1 MNMTGMVPRAR
12 STAVAVLGTV
22 GLAVVCQRV
31 LHANATVAAIAL
43 LLAVLLA
50 GAFTKLPG
58 AVLASITATLCL
70 DYFFVPPIGSITIG
84 APQGWIVL
92 AVFLA
97 VSLFASHLA
106 ARLRD
111 QRDELIARQTESEK
125 LHALSRAMLL
135 SSGEDV
141 RRLIVN
147 KCIELFGFSEVVL
160 YETAT
165 GQFHRS
171 AARTSVSDDKLR
183 KVALYGSVEQDQ
195 VERTTV
201 LPVTLGNKNFGSL
214 GFRDISL
221 PEPSLQALGN
231 TIAVGLAQAQVQE
244 AGNRAEAMRKSE
256 ELKSVMLDA
265 LAHELKTPL
274 TAIAAAADMLVDGS
288 RVRDTQRQDLLA
300 VIQQETEGLKR
311 LIGEAMHLA
320 RIEAKR
326 LKLESEPV
334 KVAEIVNAAVQ
345 LLGER
350 AASHQI
356 TVQMDG
362 SLPLVVVDRELMVQ
376 ALKQLIDNALKYSP
390 SGSAVMV
397 TASESDGL
405 VSISVR
411 DQGQGLTELEQG
423 RVFEKFYRGRYD
435 GSAVPGTGMGL
446 VIAKEISEAHGGS
459 LKVESLFGHGSRFT
473 ITLHAARDRAEVA
486 EQRA

>member
-1 MNMTGMVPRAR
+1 MGTVLPRVRA
-12 STAVAVLGTV
+12 TAIAVLGIIA
-22 GLAVVCQRV
+22 LAVICQRV
-31 LHANATVAAIAL
+31 FHANSTVAAIAL
-43 LLAVLLA
+43 LFGVLLA
-50 GAFTKLPG
+50 GVYTKLS
-58 AVLASITATLCL
+58 ASVLASVTATLCL
-70 DYFFVPPIGSITIG
+70 DYLFVPPIGSITID

-97 VSLFASHLA
+97 VSLVASHLA
-106 ARLRD
+106 ARLRQ

-147 KCIELFGFSEVVL
+147 KCVELFGFSEVVL

-171 AARTSVSDDKLR
+171 ASHTSIPDGKLR
-183 KVALYGSVEQDQ
+183 KVALYGSVEHDPA
-195 VERTTV
+195 ERTTI

-214 GFRDISL
+214 GFRDVWL
-221 PEPSLQALGN
+221 PEPALQALGN
-231 TIAVGLAQAQVQE
+231 TIAVGVAQAQVQE
-244 AGNRAEAMRKSE
+244 AGTQAEAVRRSE

-265 LAHELKTPL
+265 LAHDLKTPL
-274 TAIAAAADMLVDGS
+274 TAITAAADMLVDGS
-288 RVRDTQRQDLLA
+288 VAGDTQRRELLR

-311 LIGEAMHLA
+311 LIAEAMHLA
-320 RIEAKR
+320 QIDAKR

-334 KVAEIVNAAVQ
+334 TVVEIVDAAVQ

-356 TVQMDG
+356 KVEAG
-362 SLPLVVVDRELMVQ
+362 SDLSPVIVDRELMIQ
-376 ALKQLIDNALKYSP
+376 ALKQLIDNAIKYSP
-390 SGSAVMV
+390 SGSAVTV
-397 TASESDGL
+397 TASEWDGL

-435 GSAVPGTGMGL
+435 HSAVQGTGMGL
-446 VIAKEISEAHGGS
+446 AIAKEISEAHGGS
-459 LKVESLFGHGSRFT
+459 LKVESQFGQGSRFT
-473 ITLHAARDRAEVA
+473 ITLHSARERSELE
-486 EQRA
+486 EQHA